1 MLTDS
6 DSTSDQPGL
15 IERIRLGDDAAFS
28 ELFRDHETAVR
39 RLARGLVADAS
50 EAEDVTAETFFRVF
64 QAIRRGN
71 GPKENIR
78 AYLLTVARRVTWE
91 WQAARRDVPVTDE
104 ELIARLGA
112 NTDWLDWQSRT
123 AEAALIVRAF
133 ASLPERWRT
142 VLWRTEVEGEQ
153 PAVAAPHFG
162 LSANATAALAR
173 RARIGLRAAYL
184 QAHLAVDRSRGSCR
198 GVVRKLG
205 SYAAGGVT
213 NSEAHRISGHL
224 SGCSSCRSVY
234 DELRRVCSSLRTHAS
249 VIVVLVPLSGLALTA
264 SSAGLGAAVAAS
276 AGGSATAGGVAAG
289 GGAGAVGAVALG
301 GGGKVGLSFVS
312 AAAVAGLV
320 GTPVLDAV
328 ESGRVDPPLDVDTF
342 VESSSG
348 TDNDDGPSSG
358 TGSDVVRTW
367 ELRRSAA
374 VEELAVSESDPLES
388 TSVPLEVAEYT
399 LPAESVGVE
408 SPVVDIPPSSV
419 VADTGRSEPSDPVPP
434 ESPRSSE
441 PGEARDDRCDTR
453 CAEPGVE
460 PDAGGPTNVDA

>member
-1 MLTDS
+1 
-6 DSTSDQPGL
+6 
-15 IERIRLGDDAAFS
+15 
-28 ELFRDHETAVR
+28 
-39 RLARGLVADAS
+39 
-50 EAEDVTAETFFRVF
+50 
-64 QAIRRGN
+64 
-71 GPKENIR
+71 
-78 AYLLTVARRVTWE
+78 
-91 WQAARRDVPVTDE
+91 
-104 ELIARLGA
+104 
-112 NTDWLDWQSRT
+112 
-123 AEAALIVRAF
+123 
-133 ASLPERWRT
+133 
-142 VLWRTEVEGEQ
+142 
-153 PAVAAPHFG
+153 
-162 LSANATAALAR
+162 
-173 RARIGLRAAYL
+173 
-184 QAHLAVDRSRGSCR
+184 
-198 GVVRKLG
+198 
-205 SYAAGGVT
+205 

-276 AGGSATAGGVAAG
+276 AGG
-289 GGAGAVGAVALG
+289 GAGAVGAVALG

-328 ESGRVDPPLDVDTF
+328 ESGRVEPPLDVDTF

-408 SPVVDIPPSSV
+408 SPVVAIPPSSV

-434 ESPRSSE
+434 ESPRS
-441 PGEARDDRCDTR
+441 
-453 CAEPGVE
+453 
-460 PDAGGPTNVDA
+460 